1 MLFHLVQQPTT
12 LHPWILGQNTQE
24 NTTVTTS
31 PGAQGLHFATPACR
45 SVVANAQGEVGIGG
59 VSVDNFGHPRTS
71 NNQNDSHVFRNEVG
85 ESSKDRSFWDHVDK
99 TGPRTSWVYAFFF
112 LAKEFPSDLV
122 SSLEPKI
129 TQVA

>member
-1 MLFHLVQQPTT
+1 M
-12 LHPWILGQNTQE
+12 
-24 NTTVTTS
+24 TTS

-71 NNQNDSHVFRNEVG
+71 NTQNDAHVFRNEVG
-85 ESSKDRSFWDHVDK
+85 ESSKDRSFRDHVDK

-112 LAKEFPSDLV
+112 SARVL
-122 SSLEPKI
+122 
-129 TQVA
+129 Q